1 MNKRGILKLAAVV
14 CLVAALFALPTQVAA
29 EDGVPQPV
37 LDAKAGVLRIIT
49 VGWDGVYT
57 GTGFAVGT
65 DSRQYVVT
73 NAHVVEDAEDIYIY
87 YDTGKYVTASV
98 YYQDLARDVA
108 VLKPDNTMPRVET
121 LAVETS
127 EFESGIAVYALG
139 YPAAADYFTQTYEE
153 EYDTAEQF
161 LASVT
166 ADKQSMTIT
175 NGIIS
180 AMHNST
186 LIGDGSR
193 TVETLQTNTAL
204 NGGNSGG
211 PLLNNAGR
219 VVGINTMGLSIADSI
234 NGAVHANEL
243 QRVLRDA
250 RVRFDGTPEE
260 GAASTAQGGGFS
272 AMTVI
277 LILMGVA
284 VVGGGIAVAVILL
297 RQKKR
302 PLKNAITLESF
313 ERTYRKVEE
322 MATLEMALRFVED
335 LLPMAQ
341 YDLNPLLTPD
351 NVLIGDTALALKNK
365 TAKMQPGVRP
375 VYPGYSAPE
384 VLNGRA
390 GPPASV
396 YFVGA
401 VMYTMLTGH
410 RPTDA
415 RQRLAENTAA
425 FREPDAIRALVNR
438 AMEPYEQNRVQDMY
452 QLAAAMQQLAA
463 DLRARQGV
471 AF

>member
-1 MNKRGILKLAAVV
+1 MV
-14 CLVAALFALPTQVAA
+14 CLVAALFALPMQVAA

-121 LAVETS
+121 LAVETG

-260 GAASTAQGGGFS
+260 GAASTAQGGGVS
-272 AMTVI
+272 PLTII
-277 LILMGVA
+277 LVLMGVA

-410 RPTDA
+410 RPPDA

-452 QLAAAMQQLAA
+452 QLAGAMQQLAA